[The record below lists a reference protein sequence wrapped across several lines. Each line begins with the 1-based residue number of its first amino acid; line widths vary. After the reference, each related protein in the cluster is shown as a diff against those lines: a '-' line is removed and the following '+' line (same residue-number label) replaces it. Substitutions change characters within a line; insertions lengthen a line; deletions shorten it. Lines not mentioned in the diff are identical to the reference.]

1 MAKIIIVLIFI
12 IIIFSS
18 GTIDSVRINE
28 LDKS

>member
-1 MAKIIIVLIFI
+1 MAEIIIVLIFI